1 MAISKLAHFSI
12 RTTDM
17 EATRRFYVDVMGF
30 REGFRPPFQFPGIW
44 LYQGGDESDYGV
56 VHIIGM
62 DPDDRAGLVEY
73 LGDKPQASLHGSGAV
88 DHVAFLATDLPG
100 MHRRLKAAGL
110 AYRERTVP
118 SLGLHQVFV
127 EEPSGLTVEINFP
140 ASEAPARADAD
151 QGRHSGGR

>member
-62 DPDDRAGLVEY
+62 DPDDQAGLVEY
-73 LGDKPQASLHGSGAV
+73 WATSHKPRS
-88 DHVAFLATDLPG
+88 
-100 MHRRLKAAGL
+100 MEAA
-110 AYRERTVP
+110 RSITWPSWPRTCP
-118 SLGLHQVFV
+118 AC
-127 EEPSGLTVEINFP
+127 TV
-140 ASEAPARADAD
+140 
-151 QGRHSGGR
+151 G

>member
-1 MAISKLAHFSI
+1 M
-12 RTTDM
+12 
-17 EATRRFYVDVMGF
+17 
-30 REGFRPPFQFPGIW
+30 
-44 LYQGGDESDYGV
+44 
-56 VHIIGM
+56 
-62 DPDDRAGLVEY
+62 
-73 LGDKPQASLHGSGAV
+73 
-88 DHVAFLATDLPG
+88 AFLATDLPG